1 MRYAVY
7 HSLCCNARYNY
18 VTAFFR
24 MPGYRALLYFTL
36 RHDYLLYE
44 CINACFALLSLSC
57 FAVGICA
64 VVQPGTM

>member
-24 MPGYRALLYFTL
+24 M
-36 RHDYLLYE
+36 
-44 CINACFALLSLSC
+44 LSGCMPCYDLHSAMIIYC
-57 FAVGICA
+57 MSA
-64 VVQPGTM
+64 